1 MNKKQ
6 FQLNGYASLFG
17 NRYEAL
23 FIYSKFGNAQ
33 RYSEGNLKLSSLN
46 TKLVN
51 KIISSKQLL
60 SGSNYALR
68 EYRNASEYNFDV
80 SLAKILIGHKS
91 FVLWLDK
98 NSSGD
103 RFRLQNFIVSGLM
116 LDSNLFTKLTEPLYE
131 YIRDNAL
138 LSSSNEYLNFSNSL
152 KMYLIFPVISFTFL
166 NFLKLLLVPMQIT
179 FRFMDLIKNNKK

>member
-6 FQLNGYASLFG
+6 FQLNDYASLFG

-33 RYSEGNLKLSSLN
+33 RYSEGNLKLNSLN

-68 EYRNASEYNFDV
+68 EHNNASKYNFDIR
-80 SLAKILIGHKS
+80 LAKILIEHRA

-98 NSSGD
+98 SSSGD
-103 RFRLQNFIVSGLM
+103 RFKLQNFIVSGLM
-116 LDSNLFTKLTEPLYE
+116 LDSTLFTKLTEPAYE
-131 YIRDNAL
+131 YIRDNASL
-138 LSSSNEYLNFSNSL
+138 LSSNGYLNFSNNL
-152 KMYLIFPVISFTFL
+152 KMYLIFPVLSFTFL
-166 NFLKLLLVPMQIT
+166 NFLKLLLIPMQIT
-179 FRFMDLIKNNKK
+179 FRFMGLIKDNKK

>member
-17 NRYEAL
+17 NHYEAL
-23 FIYSKFGNAQ
+23 FVYSKFGNAQ
-33 RYSEGNLKLSSLN
+33 RYSEGNLKLNSLN

-68 EYRNASEYNFDV
+68 VHKNTSEYNFDIR
-80 SLAKILIGHKS
+80 LTKILIEHRA
-91 FVLWLDK
+91 FVSWLDK
-98 NSSGD
+98 SNSGD
-103 RFRLQNFIVSGLM
+103 RFKLQNFIVSGLM
-116 LDSNLFTKLTEPLYE
+116 LDSTLFTKLTKPMYT
-131 YIRDNAL
+131 YIRDNTSL
-138 LSSSNEYLNFSNSL
+138 LSSNDYLNFLNNL
-152 KMYLIFPVISFTFL
+152 RMYLIFPVISFTFL